1 MTKEQ
6 INAKILEIESA
17 KEEMKSLT
25 DLEEKEDLEDIEAKM
40 EYGVQKKK
48 TRNPK
53 SNLGF
58 FEHELL
64 KHPKGYFQVYQATMD
79 VAGKLKV
86 PLYLHAVR
94 DSKVVYR
101 ISSKYAAKPT
111 AELTVT
117 AKDPSTG
124 QREKLQIQ
132 SSKAH
137 AVFRK
142 KLGYNDQSDA
152 KRSRLGLS
160 SRYYRRW
167 PQKPFAKN

>member
-6 INAKILEIESA
+6 INAKILEIEAA
-17 KEEMKSLT
+17 KKEVKSLP
-25 DLEEKEDLEDIEAKM
+25 DLEEKEDQLEDIEAKM

-48 TRNPK
+48 SIKPK

-64 KHPKGYFQVYQATMD
+64 KHPKGYFEVYPATMD
-79 VAGKLKV
+79 VAESLKV
-86 PLYLHAVR
+86 PLYFHAVR

-101 ISSKYAAKPT
+101 ISTKYAAKPT

-124 QREKLQIQ
+124 QRLSYKY
-132 SSKAH
+132 SP
-137 AVFRK
+137 RK
-142 KLGYNDQSDA
+142 
-152 KRSRLGLS
+152 
-160 SRYYRRW
+160 
-167 PQKPFAKN
+167 P